1 MRWSTA
7 FWEPGAWS
15 LSSEVLPVTLE
26 ASREQ
31 SKTPPPQGWREKV
44 PFLKNTLRN
53 LVPGLEFYKS
63 QEEPLLLDTR
73 SKQAFKLKAWL
84 AS

>member
-1 MRWSTA
+1 MRWSTE

-31 SKTPPPQGWREKV
+31 SKTPPGVEGEKT
-44 PFLKNTLRN
+44 LSKNTLRN

-73 SKQAFKLKAWL
+73 SQA
-84 AS
+84 SI